1 MSVVQDFYLFD
12 DQIYRTRFGD
22 THPIRL
28 RTREEIPRYV
38 EKTTIPRW
46 DRKTYTDNFLLE
58 HYSEDDSQKLPFK
71 YDDKYFYFKTEEDR
85 TMFLLRFA

>member
-1 MSVVQDFYLFD
+1 MSVVQVYLFN
-12 DQIYRTRFGD
+12 DQIYRKRFW
-22 THPIRL
+22 THPFRL

-38 EKTTIPRW
+38 GKSTIPRW
-46 DRKTYTDNFLLE
+46 DRKTYTNSFLLE